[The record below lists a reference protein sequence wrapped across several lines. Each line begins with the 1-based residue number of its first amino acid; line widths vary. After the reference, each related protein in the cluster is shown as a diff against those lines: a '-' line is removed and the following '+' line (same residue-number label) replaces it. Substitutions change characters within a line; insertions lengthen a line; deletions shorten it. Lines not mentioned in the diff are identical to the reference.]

1 MLPRHPLAV
10 AGYPPPRQPDSRA
23 GENHRVVDDRV
34 LARSKRHGHELRER
48 RVDAAA
54 RRPTAVPVPSRGAVW
69 YSRRMIGSNQHG
81 APAALPPRTLVVH
94 IGTPK
99 TGSAT
104 IQRMLAA
111 LDPDLRTRGI
121 RVPVTGRVNGRHVGL
136 LRAAGVAGT
145 RVPGMVRDFAAA
157 CGLTVRIVAYVR
169 PQCQYLESRYAYA
182 VRTGAERRPFDV
194 YVAGTFFRRPVSRHA
209 WLNYRRVF
217 APWRAVFGAGVLVT
231 PLETTRPPEGLVA
244 HFLKLLGA
252 GDLAGTAGP
261 RANTRPGAKEL
272 EVRRLVACALPGTG
286 ARRRRQLMRRL
297 DDLGALLAPDPPF
310 AGLGA
315 GEAEELMRCFT
326 RDNDAFAREYGIAHD
341 GVLFREAPAGGVNR
355 PCIGR
360 WHDLDA
366 ATQTAVREYVRRRV
380 GVEPAPPDGP
390 ATGPPTPARFGSLRW
405 RAGRLRDPR
414 FRAWLFA
421 EPAARFARAA
431 RGKGR

>member
-1 MLPRHPLAV
+1 MTETNPPGGPAV
-10 AGYPPPRQPDSRA
+10 SPQ
-23 GENHRVVDDRV
+23 
-34 LARSKRHGHELRER
+34 
-48 RVDAAA
+48 
-54 RRPTAVPVPSRGAVW
+54 
-69 YSRRMIGSNQHG
+69 
-81 APAALPPRTLVVH
+81 RTLVIH

-99 TGSAT
+99 TGSTT
-104 IQRMLAA
+104 IHRMLAA

-121 RVPVTGRVNGRHVGL
+121 RVPVSGRVNGRHVGL
-136 LRAAGVAGT
+136 LRAASGQPHRGGHAWSALAAEIRGSRARSFVISHEWLAGVAGT
-145 RVPGMVRDFAAA
+145 RVPSMVRDFAAA

-217 APWRAVFGAGVLVT
+217 APWRAVFGARVLIT
-231 PLETTRPPEGLVA
+231 PLETTRPPEGLAA
-244 HFLKLLGA
+244 HFLELLGA

-272 EVRRLVACALPGTG
+272 EVRRLVGCALAATDD
-286 ARRRRQLMRRL
+286 RRRRQLMRRL
-297 DDLGALLAPDPPF
+297 DGLRALFAPDPPF

-315 GEAEELMRCFT
+315 GEPEELMGCFA
-326 RDNDAFAREYGIAHD
+326 RDNAAFAREYGIADD
-341 GVLFREAPAGGVNR
+341 GVLFRDAPAGGVDR

-360 WHDLDA
+360 WHDLDP
-366 ATQTAVREYVRRRV
+366 ATQTAVREYVRWRV
-380 GVEPAPPDGP
+380 GVELAPPDGP